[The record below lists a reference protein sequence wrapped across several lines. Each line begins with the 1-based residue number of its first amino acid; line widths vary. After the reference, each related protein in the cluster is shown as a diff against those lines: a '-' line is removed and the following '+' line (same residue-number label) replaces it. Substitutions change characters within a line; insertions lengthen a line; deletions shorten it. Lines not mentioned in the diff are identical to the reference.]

1 MKTKNEEQ
9 EKVEGLTTKLVGPW
23 TIYPIDESMERFG
36 IGCMGMKATP
46 REFERVED
54 AEEFLGL
61 WDWDLI
67 TTLMIATIKVERT
80 MEETNNKIEGE
91 QSC

>member
-1 MKTKNEEQ
+1 MKTKSKEQ
-9 EKVEGLTTKLVGPW
+9 VKVEGLTTKLVGPW
-23 TIYPIDESMERFG
+23 TIFPIDESMERFG

-54 AEEFLGL
+54 AENFLEL

-67 TTLMIATIKVERT
+67 TTLMIATIRVERE
-80 MEETNNKIEGE
+80 MKESTNKEGV
-91 QSC
+91 

>member
-1 MKTKNEEQ
+1 MKTKSKEQ

-23 TIYPIDESMERFG
+23 TIYPIDETMERFG

-54 AEEFLGL
+54 AEEFLEL

-67 TTLMIATIKVERT
+67 TTLMIATIKVERD
-80 MEETNNKIEGE
+80 MNESTNKVKAE
-91 QSC
+91 